1 LGLLKQINKD
11 LEHFGGKGTVNNILT
26 ILFSIPFRL
35 MINYRIGHY
44 LSKRRNV
51 LFNLLILYLKKRQL
65 SRFSCDISYDAIIGN
80 SISFPHP
87 TGIVIGLGVII
98 EDNVRIWQNV
108 TLGSKGNK
116 EKEYPHIKNNVK
128 IYCSAQILGNVTVGE
143 GSIVGACSLVLEDI
157 PDNAIAIGIPA
168 KTKKIN

>member
-1 LGLLKQINKD
+1 MGLLKQINKD
-11 LEHFGGKGTVNNILT
+11 LEHFGAKGTVNNILT
-26 ILFSIPFRL
+26 ILFSVPFRL

-51 LFNLLILYLKKRQL
+51 FFNLLILYLKKRQL
-65 SRFSCDISYDAIIGN
+65 SRFSCDISYDAIIGKN
-80 SISFPHP
+80 ISFPHP

-98 EDNVRIWQNV
+98 EDNVKIWQNV
-108 TLGSKGNK
+108 TLGSKGNI

-168 KTKKIN
+168 KTKELI